1 MAKYNIMG
9 YEVEIKAKSKYMHC
23 RNNKNDELAFIN
35 TLICLM
41 YDSANRAEIK
51 AEIAESMGETDKMKI
66 HTNFKQLM
74 LRYANELTEQYEN
87 EKGV

>member
-1 MAKYNIMG
+1 MMKINFMG
-9 YEVEIKAKSKYMHC
+9 YEVELKARVKC
-23 RNNKNDELAFIN
+23 INNRNNKTDELSFVN

-51 AEIAESMGETDKMKI
+51 AEIAEIKGDTNAKEI
-66 HTNFKQLM
+66 HQNYKELM
-74 LRYANELTEQYEN
+74 LKYARELTKDYEN

>member
-9 YEVEIKAKSKYMHC
+9 YEVEIKAKVKLINN
-23 RNNKNDELAFIN
+23 RNNKTDELAFIN

-51 AEIAESMGETDKMKI
+51 AEICESKGDMDSMKV
-66 HTNFKQLM
+66 HANYKDLM
-74 LRYANELTEQYEN
+74 IKYARELSEQYEN